1 MRYFK
6 KLILQLATLHRV
18 FFLKI
23 KEKTTI
29 FFIMSTLLPIC
40 VRYNNKH
47 ARTNTKLFLNI
58 IQKEKKRSDKVNHLL
73 NDCNNNNTIKIIL
86 NVRCPDE

>member
-18 FFLKI
+18 FFFLKI
-23 KEKTTI
+23 KEKKTI
-29 FFIMSTLLPIC
+29 FFIMSTLLHIC

-58 IQKEKKRSDKVNHLL
+58 IQKEKKDLIRL
-73 NDCNNNNTIKIIL
+73 TIYLTTVIIIIL
-86 NVRCPDE
+86 LK